1 MRAGL
6 PQRPDEIQHR
16 KQAGRAGQV
25 DLATLCQAGGAVL
38 AVATLTCSLL
48 NVISANQAIALG
60 LPATVLV
67 IGGLIASS
75 VPDPSVSSRLG
86 FQAGLRAGALVNL
99 YRSFVR
105 YRG

>member
-1 MRAGL
+1 MCAGL
-6 PQRPDEIQHR
+6 PQRADEIQHHE
-16 KQAGRAGQV
+16 QAGRADQV

-48 NVISANQAIALG
+48 DVISADQAIALG
-60 LPATVLV
+60 LPAAVLV
-67 IGGLIASS
+67 LGGLIASS
-75 VPDPSVSSRLG
+75 IPDPSVSSRLG

-99 YRSFVR
+99 CRSLVR